1 MTARVIVTPQYPSE
15 AAVRC
20 AAPVSARTW
29 QNVAQNV
36 NYALGHGMQVV
47 PLHTP
52 QTGSMSV
59 PKNSNREFH
68 FRVEPRA
75 QAMARVW
82 SIVAQPSGVGRG
94 QYTIT
99 APAGTGTSVVAY
111 ASDRDTMSPVTYVEY
126 LSAQSAAETDLSI
139 RIAVANAAADQDL
152 QVLAIGCFEIPR
164 SQLAQNATDYGVDIE
179 TLGHRQPIYD
189 ATSAYVSVSGV
200 SSSLYQARQSC
211 RRSFLQQSYGSDT
224 TTAWS
229 TTSTSYADVTEGA
242 VPMLNRYL
250 YNGDNQRPARFKV
263 YARHSAGGVSC
274 SVRLTMSSSAGTTTA
289 TFTPGTSFAWWPA
302 SAASIDIDAEDM
314 DDSDGIRSGVFDN
327 ARIEAKLDSASGTF
341 YIGAVSVWESAT
353 DS

>member
-1 MTARVIVTPQYPSE
+1 MTARVVITPQYPSE

-36 NYALGHGMQVV
+36 NYALGHGMQIV

-52 QTGSMSV
+52 QTGATSV
-59 PKNSNREFH
+59 PKNNSREFH

-75 QAMARVW
+75 QALARIW
-82 SIVAQPSGVGRG
+82 SVVVQPSGTGRG
-94 QYTIT
+94 EYTIT
-99 APAGTGTSVVAY
+99 APAGTGTAVVAY
-111 ASDRDTMSPVTYVEY
+111 ASDRDTMAPVTYTEY
-126 LSAQSAAETDLSI
+126 LSAQSAAETEISI
-139 RIAVANAAADQDL
+139 RIAVGNEATDQDL
-152 QVLAIGCFEIPR
+152 QVMAIGCFEVPR
-164 SQLAQNATDYGVDIE
+164 AQLAMSSTDYGVDIE
-179 TLGHRQPIYD
+179 TCGHRQPIYD
-189 ATSAYVSVSGV
+189 ATSAYVSISGV

-211 RRSFLQQSYGSDT
+211 RRSLLQQSYGSDT

-229 TTSTSYADVTEGA
+229 TASTSYVDVTEGA

-263 YARHSAGGVSC
+263 YCRHSAGGVSC
-274 SVRLTMSSSAGTTTA
+274 SVRLTMSRSAGTTTA
-289 TFTPGTSFAWWPA
+289 TFTPTTSFAWWPA
-302 SAASIDIDAEDM
+302 TAGSIDIDAEDM
-314 DDSDGIRSGVFDN
+314 SSSDGLRSSTFDN